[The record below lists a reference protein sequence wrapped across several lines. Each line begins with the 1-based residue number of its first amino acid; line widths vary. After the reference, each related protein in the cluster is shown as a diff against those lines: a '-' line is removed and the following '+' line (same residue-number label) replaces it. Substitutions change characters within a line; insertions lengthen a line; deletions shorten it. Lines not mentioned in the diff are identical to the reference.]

1 MLTGIILVLAGLGA
15 GALNAIAGGGTFL
28 TFPALVWAGVP
39 PIMANAT
46 ATFAALPG
54 YVGSAWAYRT
64 DIDRGGKPPLAHLV
78 GTAIVGGL
86 AGAGLLLVT
95 PEELFSGVV
104 PWLLLMATLA
114 FATGPSFVRCL
125 AKSGHETSS
134 PAALALVFVVS
145 VYGGYFNGGLGI
157 MLLAAFGVIG
167 MTDLH
172 RMNGLKNLMSVV
184 LSVVSVTTYAVAGLI
199 DWGNL
204 LIVGLSCAM
213 GGYIGAVLARR
224 VRNTA
229 VLRLF
234 IIAIGLIMAV
244 AFFMRPAG

>member
-1 MLTGIILVLAGLGA
+1 MMTVLILVLAGLGA

-54 YVGSAWAYRT
+54 YAGSAWAYRSE
-64 DIDRGGKPPLAHLV
+64 IERGGNPPLAHLV

-86 AGAGLLLVT
+86 TGAGLLLVT

-104 PWLLLMATLA
+104 PWLLLVATVA
-114 FATGPSFVRCL
+114 FAAGPSFVRYL
-125 AKSGHETSS
+125 ARSGREMSG
-134 PAALALVFVVS
+134 PAGLALVFVVS

-157 MLLAAFGVIG
+157 MLLAVFGVIG
-167 MTDLH
+167 MTNLH

-184 LSVVSVTTYAVAGLI
+184 LSVVSVAAWAVAGLI

-204 LIVGLSCAM
+204 LVVGLSCAL
-213 GGYIGAVLARR
+213 GGYVGAVLARR
-224 VRNTA
+224 VRNTTL
-229 VLRLF
+229 LRLF
-234 IIAIGLIMAV
+234 IVAIGLIMAV
-244 AFFMRPAG
+244 VFFMRNPG

>member
-1 MLTGIILVLAGLGA
+1 MNHQHTRI
-15 GALNAIAGGGTFL
+15 
-28 TFPALVWAGVP
+28 P
-39 PIMANAT
+39 
-46 ATFAALPG
+46 
-54 YVGSAWAYRT
+54 
-64 DIDRGGKPPLAHLV
+64 
-78 GTAIVGGL
+78 
-86 AGAGLLLVT
+86 
-95 PEELFSGVV
+95 
-104 PWLLLMATLA
+104 
-114 FATGPSFVRCL
+114 PSF
-125 AKSGHETSS
+125 AHSPSS